1 METTYTLRYRLST
14 YPELLKV
21 LEFKSEK
28 EAIEKALGLSYCQ
41 VRRRTTERPYQC
53 YDITINWVTFNASE
67 ATAQLHAWE
76 EDFQDYLNT
85 LRF

>member
-1 METTYTLRYRLST
+1 METTYTLRYRASSN
-14 YPELLKV
+14 PESLKV

-28 EAIEKALGLSYCQ
+28 DAIEKALGLSYCQ

-76 EDFQDYLNT
+76 EAFQEYLNKIP
-85 LRF
+85 F